1 MTRNEDLLKFG
12 IETTIVPRN
21 RDFITRCEKA
31 GFESIWIDDHLMP
44 WSDKDGKAFPYT
56 TTMSWAVMPLLLEWT
71 ESVTIGS
78 AVTCPIIRYHPA
90 IVAQYFAQ
98 LDNLYPGRVELSVG
112 TGERINEGSVGEWP
126 PYKERR
132 ARLIEA
138 VEIIQLL
145 WKKEDYFDYRGEY
158 YQINNAHL
166 FVRPKKKIPLIISA
180 AGPKSARL
188 AGEIGDGLMILSG
201 TPDEV
206 KNLVDAFNKGAE
218 SNGKDPATMERE
230 MYLFGGIVKEEF
242 FAKVLRGFK
251 RSVVWLLPEVLDVQ
265 DPREIDEISKKIEDE
280 MVKSKCLFYENVDDL
295 IGRFEE
301 YREAGISKIIF
312 GDFTS
317 LFNQNPLGIDPM
329 WHDTI
334 LPHFKGNLR

>member
-1 MTRNEDLLKFG
+1 MTPDEDLLKFG
-12 IETTIVPRN
+12 IETTIVPRD
-21 RDFITRCEKA
+21 RDFIIRCEKT
-31 GFESIWIDDHLMP
+31 GFDSIWIDDHFMP
-44 WSDKDGKAFPYT
+44 WSDRDGKAFPYT
-56 TTMSWAVMPLLLEWT
+56 TSMSWAVMPLMLEWT
-71 ESVTIGS
+71 QAVTIGS
-78 AVTCPIIRYHPA
+78 AVTCPIFRYHPA
-90 IVAQYFAQ
+90 VVAQYFAQ
-98 LDNLYPGRVELSVG
+98 LDHLYPGRVELSVG
-112 TGERINEGSVGEWP
+112 TGERINEGSICDWP

-138 VEIIQLL
+138 VEIMQIL

-158 YQINNAHL
+158 YQINNSHL
-166 FVRPKKKIPLIISA
+166 FVRPKENVPLIISA

-188 AGEIGDGLMILSG
+188 AGEIGDGLMVLSG
-201 TPDEV
+201 EPDKV
-206 KNLVDAFNKGAE
+206 KNLVAAFNKGAE

-265 DPREIDEISKKIEDE
+265 DPREVDELSKKIQDDE
-280 MVKSKCLFYENVDDL
+280 VRSKCLFYANVDDL
-295 IGRFEE
+295 VGRFEE
-301 YREAGISKIIF
+301 YQEAGISKIIF

-317 LFNQNPLGIDPM
+317 LFGQKPLGIDPM

-334 LPHFKGNLR
+334 LPHFKGKN